1 MTDTAKFMF
10 DTVFEPG
17 ADGTASMPRTLSE
30 DDLDAI
36 RAEGYAQGY
45 NAGQGDALAKA
56 EQDCAAKLDAIGNS
70 VSAALGQLA
79 EERRKLA
86 AEAGELAMMISRR
99 LVPFLMKQHPSA
111 EIEGLLADAL
121 THLSDTPHLV
131 IRINEGW
138 LEQIS
143 PRLEQIAQN
152 RGFAGRLIVLA
163 EPDVEIGDCRI
174 EWADGGITRNAAA
187 VGREIEATIARH
199 MGHKDG
205 KPELPSQLDDRIDQ
219 VDQGDL

>member
-1 MTDTAKFMF
+1 MADTAKFMF

-17 ADGTASMPRTLSE
+17 ADGTASIPRTLSE
-30 DDLDAI
+30 DELDAI

-56 EQDCAAKLDAIGNS
+56 EQDCAAKLDAIGNGI
-70 VSAALGQLA
+70 SAALGQLA
-79 EERRKLA
+79 GERQKLA

-99 LVPFLMKQHPSA
+99 LVPFLMKQQPVA
-111 EIEGLLADAL
+111 EIEGLLSDAL

-131 IRINEGW
+131 IRINENW
-138 LEQIS
+138 LEQVS
-143 PRLEQIAQN
+143 PRLEQIAKD

-163 EPDVEIGDCRI
+163 EPEVAVGDCRI
-174 EWADGGITRNAAA
+174 EWADGGISRNAAA

-205 KPELPSQLDDRIDQ
+205 KPDLPARLDNQ
-219 VDQGDL
+219 VDQGDQ

>member
-1 MTDTAKFMF
+1 MADTAKFMF

-30 DDLDAI
+30 DELDAI

-45 NAGQGDALAKA
+45 NAGQGDALATA
-56 EQDCAAKLDAIGNS
+56 EQDCAAKLDAIGNGIS
-70 VSAALGQLA
+70 NALGQLA
-79 EERRKLA
+79 AERQKLA

-99 LVPFLMKQHPSA
+99 LVPFLMKQQPAA
-111 EIEGLLADAL
+111 EIEGLLSDAL

-131 IRINEGW
+131 IRINENW
-138 LEQIS
+138 LEQVS
-143 PRLEQIAQN
+143 PRLEQIARD

-163 EPDVEIGDCRI
+163 EPEVAVGDCRI
-174 EWADGGITRNAAA
+174 EWADGGISRNAAA

-205 KPELPSQLDDRIDQ
+205 KPDLPARLDNQ
-219 VDQGDL
+219 VDQGDQ